1 MNIRF
6 KDTEHEQSFLEFIA
20 SDNVEVNDVERLSLF
35 YLLAL
40 NKDTRRSINSLYN
53 FEGRHIEPEALDRGW
68 QTSSSRKVTKLA
80 FNLFNNFNDREYDDF
95 SPLELFSTSDAL
107 YMSEALKIRLR
118 DYFGEI

>member
-20 SDNVEVNDVERLSLF
+20 SDTVEVNDVERLSLF